1 MNYNFANYDIFSNR
15 IGFFFQNEEK
25 IGTYFGLFLTL
36 LYIIFSIILF
46 ILYMILTVQRS
57 NMKVYDFVEYSK
69 DIPVFEIDTS
79 SIYFAFGL
87 EDPQTSTRFIDETI
101 YFPKISY
108 INKNKVNGQ
117 FETNEKIDLDY
128 EICKEEN
135 FGDDYK
141 YLISKEELNN
151 SYCLKNYNL
160 TLFGGNK
167 YNKMSYL
174 RIKIYPCINTTENNN
189 HCKPQEIIDYY
200 LNGTYFSILSKDI
213 RLNPNNYSFPVIPT
227 LQNLY
232 TTIDKRIH
240 RDLILYYGITEI
252 KTDIGLFF
260 ENIKITKYLQFR
272 KESKSFYFR
281 NESDYYHE
289 EDICTIDFRL
299 DNLIYNQKR
308 SYTKI
313 YESLS
318 FIGGYMQLIYTIFTL
333 LSMLTNRLIPELKI
347 LNGIFNFN
355 LKQKKISMKI
365 NNIKDLNTNEFLE
378 YSNLYFPEEDNIP
391 NKNNKKQNNISN
403 ITNVSRNS
411 LIRND
416 NNENNTSIANIF
428 KTKRQSLIIQ
438 SNLKEKERE
447 KEIEK
452 INEINNGKAKL
463 NEQNEKQENNVNV
476 NYNDINN
483 NNNNNN
489 NNGNNQKYIYRVGSF
504 FPKKLINMKESQKN
518 FNIINEFP
526 DKINFNIFD
535 YYCFRF
541 FSRKKKNIEL
551 YNLGLSLYKKRMD
564 IINVFTLLLLTEK
577 KNLKNEQ

>member
-36 LYIIFSIILF
+36 VYIIFSIILF

-227 LQNLY
+227 LQELY
-232 TTIDKRIH
+232 TTIDKTIH

-281 NESDYYHE
+281 NESEYG

-308 SYTKI
+308 AYTKI

-318 FIGGYMQLIYTIFTL
+318 LIGGYMQLIYTIFTL

-378 YSNLYFPEEDNIP
+378 YSNLYFPEEDNIF
-391 NKNNKKQNNISN
+391 NKNNKKENNISN

-411 LIRND
+411 LIKND

-463 NEQNEKQENNVNV
+463 NEQNEKKENNINV